1 MVRFGATLK
10 LQTNKPTINMEPHS
24 SEVTAAAPCRQH
36 RSQHLLSVWGLHP
49 GSSSLQ
55 IQIQIYPESDLQVDR
70 SAPLWIIVVSVLAGV
85 LLLAL
90 ICLLLWKVN

>member
-1 MVRFGATLK
+1 M
-10 LQTNKPTINMEPHS
+10 
-24 SEVTAAAPCRQH
+24 
-36 RSQHLLSVWGLHP
+36 LLLVC
-49 GSSSLQ
+49 SLQ
-55 IQIQIYPESDLQVDR
+55 FEVLIYPDLGQQVDS